1 MRRFFAFLLMLL
13 LPLAAALAEDAWVED
28 CALVPGRAP
37 EIRYYLPETGVASLT
52 LTDAAGGRL
61 LDILSSRNLQGGRHI
76 LSLDQDFFAGLS
88 AGSYRIVL
96 SWAGGEAEAA
106 LRIDE
111 AAPDLTPAPT
121 QAPAAT
127 QAPEQPAAITPA
139 LRSQYTPRHEN
150 CYWCTPMDITD
161 EAAVW
166 AMLTAPMTVV
176 NLKQK
181 EQALLYAQPDSKSEA
196 VGVVTGA
203 SQSVHVLEERGDG
216 WTLVETYSSSFHDSK
231 VKNWNAFVTGYIQS
245 SKLKQVSVNQEYGLI
260 VDKLTQRVYI
270 FHDGHLMTEL
280 LCSTG
285 LYNDR
290 QPYNETRSG
299 EFMVISRVG
308 DFKSDNL
315 VCGLGLRF
323 NSGDLLHE
331 VPHTVNADGSKNY
344 KNCEPKLG
352 TRASHG
358 CIRVQRLKNAQGI
371 NMRWIWD
378 NIKVGTKLV
387 VWEDYQGRQ
396 IPLPADDTP
405 LYYNPKGGTNYHTTA
420 TCTGVKSQ
428 YLPLSA
434 FTYGELDSPAYAS
447 LTPCP
452 YCGTVS
458 RRADIEEIN
467 RLHRESSPGEVMSYW
482 KKN

>member
-1 MRRFFAFLLMLL
+1 MRRILILL
-13 LPLAAALAEDAWVED
+13 LCALLALPALAEQPARVED
-28 CALVPGRAP
+28 ALCMPGQAVS
-37 EIRYYLPETGVASLT
+37 IRYFVPETAEGALY
-52 LTDAAGGRL
+52 LTDAAGNRL
-61 LDILSSRNLQGGRHI
+61 MEILSPRSLLGGNHI
-76 LSLDQDFFAGLS
+76 LSLEDGFFADLDE
-88 AGSYRIVL
+88 GSYRVVL
-96 SWAGGEAEAA
+96 AWNGAETAGA
-106 LRIDE
+106 LTVGR
-111 AAPDLTPAPT
+111 AAPAPQPT
-121 QAPAAT
+121 EAPAAE
-127 QAPEQPAAITPA
+127 ALSWEEQPAITPA
-139 LRSQYTPRHEN
+139 LRSQHTANHEN

-166 AMLTAPMTVV
+166 GMLAAPMTVV

-181 EQALLYAQPDSKSEA
+181 EQALLYAAPDTKSEA
-196 VGVVTGA
+196 IAVVTGA
-203 SQSVHVLEERGDG
+203 SQAVHVLEEKDG

-245 SKLKQVSVNQEYGLI
+245 GKLKTVTVNQEYGLI

-280 LCSTG
+280 KCSTG

-331 VPHTVNADGSKNY
+331 VPHTVNADGTKNY

-352 TRASHG
+352 ERASHG
-358 CIRVQRLKNAQGI
+358 CIRVQRLKNDDGI

-396 IPLPADDTP
+396 MAVPAADTP
-405 LYYNPKGGTNYHTTA
+405 LYYNPNGGSNYHSTA
-420 TCTGVKSQ
+420 TCTGVKNQ
-428 YLPLSA
+428 YLPLTA
-434 FTYGELDSPAYAS
+434 FSYGELDAGGYAD
-447 LTPCP
+447 LTACP
-452 YCGTVS
+452 YCCPPA
-458 RRADIEEIN
+458 RQAEIQEVN
-467 RLHRESSPGEVMSYW
+467 RVHRESSPGEVMSYW
-482 KKN
+482 PGK

>member
-1 MRRFFAFLLMLL
+1 MRRILILL
-13 LPLAAALAEDAWVED
+13 LCALLALPALAEQPARVED
-28 CALVPGRAP
+28 ALCVSGQAVS
-37 EIRYYLPETGVASLT
+37 IRYFVPETAEGALY
-52 LTDAAGGRL
+52 LTDAAGNRL
-61 LDILSSRNLQGGRHI
+61 MEILSPRSLLGGNHI
-76 LSLDQDFFAGLS
+76 LSLEDGFFVDLDE
-88 AGSYRIVL
+88 GSYRVVL
-96 SWAGGEAEAA
+96 AWNGTETAGA
-106 LRIDE
+106 LTVGR
-111 AAPDLTPAPT
+111 AAPAPQPT
-121 QAPAAT
+121 EAPAAE
-127 QAPEQPAAITPA
+127 ALSWEEQPAITPA
-139 LRSQYTPRHEN
+139 LRSQHTANHEN

-166 AMLTAPMTVV
+166 GMLTAPMTVV

-181 EQALLYAQPDSKSEA
+181 EQALLYAAPDTKSEA
-196 VGVVTGA
+196 IAVVTGA
-203 SQSVHVLEERGDG
+203 SQAVHVLEEKDG

-245 SKLKQVSVNQEYGLI
+245 SKLKTVTVNQEYGLI

-280 LCSTG
+280 KCSTG

-331 VPHTVNADGSKNY
+331 VPHTVNADGTKNY

-352 TRASHG
+352 ERASHG
-358 CIRVQRLKNAQGI
+358 CIRVQRLKNADGI

-396 IPLPADDTP
+396 IPVPAADTP
-405 LYYNPKGGTNYHTTA
+405 LYYNPNGGSNYHSTA
-420 TCTGVKSQ
+420 TCTGVKNQ
-428 YLPLSA
+428 YLPLTA
-434 FTYGELDSPAYAS
+434 FTYGELDTGSYAE
-447 LTPCP
+447 LTPCR
-452 YCGTVS
+452 YCCPPA
-458 RRADIEEIN
+458 RQAEIEEIN
-467 RLHRESSPGEVMSYW
+467 RVHLETSPGEVMSYW
-482 KKN
+482 PGK

>member
-1 MRRFFAFLLMLL
+1 MRRLLTLFLICGLIF
-13 LPLAAALAEDAWVED
+13 AAALAEDARVED
-28 CALVPGRAP
+28 CAAVPGR
-37 EIRYYLPETGVASLT
+37 ETELRYYLPENGTASLT
-52 LTDAAGGRL
+52 LLDDAGQEL
-61 LDILSSRNLQGGRHI
+61 MPILSSRNLLGGTHILRLEADFFGGLAEGDYI
-76 LSLDQDFFAGLS
+76 LSL
-88 AGSYRIVL
+88 R
-96 SWAGGEAEAA
+96 WPGGEARATLTVGEPLPAA
-106 LRIDE
+106 E
-111 AAPDLTPAPT
+111 TPAPAPT
-121 QAPAAT
+121 ETPAPAV
-127 QAPEQPAAITPA
+127 ITPA
-139 LRSQYTPRHEN
+139 LRSQYTANHKN

-166 AMLTAPMTVV
+166 GMLTAPMTVV
-176 NLKQK
+176 DLKQK
-181 EQALLYAQPDSKSEA
+181 EQALLYAQPDTKSEA
-196 VGVVTGA
+196 IAVVTGA
-203 SQSVHVLEERGDG
+203 SQAVHVLEERGDG

-231 VKNWNAFVTGYIQS
+231 VKNWNAFVTGYIQT
-245 SKLKQVSVNQEYGLI
+245 SKLKTVSVSQEYGLI

-285 LYNDR
+285 LYNDK

-323 NSGDLLHE
+323 NSGDLIHE

-344 KNCEPKLG
+344 KNCESKLG

-358 CIRVQRLKNAQGI
+358 CIRVQRLRNADGI

-396 IPLPADDTP
+396 IPVSADDTP
-405 LYYNPKGGTNYHTTA
+405 LYYNPNGGSNYHSTA

-428 YLPLSA
+428 YLPLTA
-434 FTYGELDSPAYAS
+434 FTYGELDTGAYAK
-447 LTPCP
+447 LTPCA
-452 YCGTVS
+452 YCCPPA

-467 RLHRESSPGEVMSYW
+467 RVHRESSPGEVMSYW
-482 KKN
+482 KKQ